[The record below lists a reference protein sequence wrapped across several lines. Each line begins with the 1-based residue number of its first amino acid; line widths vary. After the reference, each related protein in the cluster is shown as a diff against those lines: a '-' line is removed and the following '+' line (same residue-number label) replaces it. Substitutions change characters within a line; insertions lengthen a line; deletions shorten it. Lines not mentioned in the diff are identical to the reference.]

1 MPNPVQSRVRAL
13 LRTGKQMSAR
23 EIAKVEPVSD
33 EHNIFSVLFAPSNMR
48 ERKVMAGRLPPWV
61 LVN

>member
-1 MPNPVQSRVRAL
+1 MPVPIQGSVRTL
-13 LRTGKQMSAR
+13 LRTGRQLAAK
-23 EIAKVEPVSD
+23 EIENVEPVSD

-48 ERKVMAGRLPPWV
+48 ERKIMARRLPPWV